1 MTSGSKNGEKG
12 KNKTR
17 DGNVDEGAGT
27 QEQTGLHVW
36 KKTGTEKM
44 RERDEMKLTD
54 IKTQDQGTDHKR

>member
-36 KKTGTEKM
+36 KNWN
-44 RERDEMKLTD
+44 REDE
-54 IKTQDQGTDHKR
+54 GKR